1 MKNNSDFLILRLNT
15 LNLVDSQ
22 IENALK
28 FSIDIGLNNLQE
40 FVDGDP
46 AFLWFI
52 PKLKDDYVQPDW
64 IDKLIVELETTQ
76 FTKENL
82 VTMLRKF
89 AKQEKLSFTKLMKTL
104 RMLLSREKD
113 GFQIAEMM
121 EILGRDGTIQRLYRK
136 DHAKIKQAN

>member
-1 MKNNSDFLILRLNT
+1 M
-15 LNLVDSQ
+15 NLDESQ

-28 FSIDIGLNNLQE
+28 VSLDIGLNNLQE

-46 AFLWFI
+46 AFLWFS
-52 PKLKDDYVQPDW
+52 PKLNDDYVQPEW
-64 IDKLIVELETTQ
+64 MDKLKVELETTQ

-89 AKQEKLSFTKLMKTL
+89 AKEEKLSFVKLMKTL

-121 EILGRDGTIQRLYRK
+121 EILGRDGTIQRLCRK
-136 DHAKIKQAN
+136 HHSKIKQSN